1 MKYKTC
7 ASIAEKTPHKIKQV
21 LKIALKKSDYAEV
34 RFDFLKTEQIPET
47 LEIIKKD
54 LSKIVCTLRPKTEGG
69 RFSGNEKERIA
80 ILKLI
85 AEYNP
90 FLLDVEFNTLKRNSS
105 LAKYLKS
112 TKTKLLV
119 SWHDFKKTPSSAELK
134 KKMNQMSKF
143 SSNVKIVSTA
153 KSTDDSTRMLE
164 LYSKKGKNN
173 LISFAMGDF
182 GRISRILCL
191 YLGSPYTYVSLGKA
205 VAPGQFS
212 VDEIKKITN
221 LKKINKLQLRV

>member
-7 ASIAEKTPHKIKQV
+7 VSIAEKTPQKLKQV
-21 LKIALKKSDYAEV
+21 LKIALKKSDYVEV
-34 RFDFLKTEQIPET
+34 RFDFLKIEQIPDA
-47 LEIIKKD
+47 LEVIKKD
-54 LSKIVCTLRPKTEGG
+54 LNKIVCTLRPKTEGG
-69 RFSGNEKERIA
+69 KFSVNEKERIA
-80 ILKLI
+80 IIKLI

-90 FLLDVEFNTLKRNSS
+90 FLLDIEFNTLKKNS
-105 LAKYLKS
+105 LLVKYLKS

-119 SWHDFKKTPSSAELK
+119 SWHDFKKTPNSTELK

-205 VAPGQFS
+205 IAPGQFS
-212 VDEIKKITN
+212 VDEVKKITN
-221 LKKINKLQLRV
+221 LKK

>member
-7 ASIAEKTPHKIKQV
+7 ISVAEKTPQKVKQT
-21 LKIALKKSDYAEV
+21 LKIALKKSNYAEV
-34 RFDFLKTEQIPET
+34 RFDFLKIEQIPET

-54 LSKIVCTLRPKTEGG
+54 LSKVVCTLRPKTEGG
-69 RFSGNEKERIA
+69 KFTGNEKERIA

-85 AEYNP
+85 AEYTP
-90 FLLDVEFNTLKRNSS
+90 FLLDVEFNTLKKNTQLR
-105 LAKYLKS
+105 KYLKS

-119 SWHDFKKTPSSAELK
+119 SWHDFKKTPNSTQLK
-134 KKMNQMSKF
+134 NKINQMSKF

-153 KSTDDSTRMLE
+153 KTTNDSTRMLE
-164 LYSKKGKNN
+164 LYSKKGKMN

-205 VAPGQFS
+205 IAPGQFS
-212 VDEIKKITN
+212 VDEVNNIIN
-221 LKKINKLQLRV
+221 LKK

>member
-7 ASIAEKTPHKIKQV
+7 ISIAEKTPYKIKQT
-21 LKIALKKSDYAEV
+21 LKIALKKSDYVEV
-34 RFDFLKTEQIPET
+34 RFDFLKIEQIPEAI
-47 LEIIKKD
+47 EIIKKD

-69 RFSGNEKERIA
+69 KFTGNEKERIA

-90 FLLDVEFNTLKRNSS
+90 FLLDVEFNTLKKNSS
-105 LAKYLKS
+105 LTKYLKS

-119 SWHDFKKTPSSAELK
+119 SWHDFKKTPSSVELK

-153 KSTDDSTRMLE
+153 KSTNDSNRMLE
-164 LYSKKGKNN
+164 LYSKKRRNN

-205 VAPGQFS
+205 IAPGQFS

-221 LKKINKLQLRV
+221 LKK

>member
-1 MKYKTC
+1 MKYRTC
-7 ASIAEKTPHKIKQV
+7 VSIAEKTPALTEKK
-21 LKIALKKSDYAEV
+21 LKIALKKSDYVEI
-34 RFDFLKTEQIPET
+34 RFDFLKIEQIPKT
-47 LEIIKKD
+47 LETIKKD
-54 LSKIVCTLRPKTEGG
+54 LKRIVCTLRPKTEGG
-69 RFSGNEKERIA
+69 KFSGNEVERIA

-90 FLLDVEFNTLKRNSS
+90 FLLDVEFNTLKKNSA
-105 LAKYLKS
+105 LVKYLKT

-119 SWHDFKKTPSSAELK
+119 SWHDFKKTPNAEELK
-134 KKMNQMSKF
+134 KRLCEMSKF

-153 KSTDDSTRMLE
+153 KSMNDSTRMLE

-212 VDEIKKITN
+212 VEEVKKIMN
-221 LKKINKLQLRV
+221 LKK

>member
-1 MKYKTC
+1 MKHKTC
-7 ASIAEKTPHKIKQV
+7 VSIAEKTPDKIKKT
-21 LKIALKKSDYAEV
+21 LKIALKKSDYVEV
-34 RFDFLKTEQIPET
+34 RFDFLKIKQIPEAI
-47 LEIIKKD
+47 EMIKKD

-69 RFSGNEKERIA
+69 KFAGNEKERIA

-90 FLLDVEFNTLKRNSS
+90 FLLDVEFNTLKKNSS
-105 LAKYLKS
+105 LVKYLKS

-134 KKMNQMSKF
+134 KKMNQMIKF
-143 SSNVKIVSTA
+143 SSNVKIVCTA
-153 KSTDDSTRMLE
+153 KSTDDSNRMLE
-164 LYSKKGKNN
+164 LYSKKGKIS

-205 VAPGQFS
+205 IAPGQFS
-212 VDEIKKITN
+212 VDEVKKITN
-221 LKKINKLQLRV
+221 LKK

>member
-7 ASIAEKTPHKIKQV
+7 VSIAEQTPEKTKKV
-21 LKIALKKSDYAEV
+21 LKIALSKSDFVEI
-34 RFDFLKTEQIPET
+34 RLDFLKIEQIPET
-47 LEIIKKD
+47 LEMIKKD
-54 LSKIVCTLRPKTEGG
+54 LSRVVCTLRPKNEGG
-69 RFSGNEKERIA
+69 KFVGNEKERIA
-80 ILKLI
+80 IIKLI

-90 FLLDVEFNTLKRNSS
+90 FMLDIEFNTLKKNSS
-105 LAKYLKS
+105 LVKYLKS
-112 TKTKLLV
+112 TKTNLLV
-119 SWHDFKKTPSSAELK
+119 SWHDFKKTPNSTELK
-134 KKMNQMSKF
+134 KKINQMSKF

-205 VAPGQFS
+205 IAPGQFS
-212 VDEIKKITN
+212 VDEVKKITN
-221 LKKINKLQLRV
+221 LKK

>member
-7 ASIAEKTPHKIKQV
+7 ISIGEDTPKKIRTK
-21 LKIALKKSDYAEV
+21 LKVALKKSDYVEI
-34 RFDFLKTEQIPET
+34 RLDFLKSEEVPKT

-54 LSKIVCTLRPKTEGG
+54 LNKVVCTLRPKTEGG
-69 RFSGNEKERIA
+69 KFTGNEKERIS
-80 ILKLI
+80 IIKLI

-90 FLLDVEFNTLKRNSS
+90 FLLDIEFNTLNKNKE
-105 LAKYLKS
+105 LFKYLKS

-119 SWHDFKKTPSSAELK
+119 SWHDFKKTPKNADLK
-134 KKMNQMSKF
+134 NKIKQMSKF
-143 SSNVKIVSTA
+143 SNNVKIVSTA

-164 LYSKKGKNN
+164 LYKNKGKNN

-205 VAPGQFS
+205 TAPGQFS
-212 VDEIKKITN
+212 ADEIKKIIN
-221 LKKINKLQLRV
+221 LK

>member
-7 ASIAEKTPHKIKQV
+7 ISIAESSPNKIKIK
-21 LKIALKKSDYAEV
+21 LKAALKKSDYIEI
-34 RFDFLKTEQIPET
+34 RLDFLKMEQVPIA

-54 LSKIVCTLRPKTEGG
+54 LNRIVCTLRPKTEGG
-69 RFSGNEKERIA
+69 KFSGTEKERIS
-80 ILKLI
+80 IIKLI
-85 AEYNP
+85 AEYSP
-90 FLLDVEFNTLKRNSS
+90 FLLDIEYNTLKKNKE
-105 LAKYLKS
+105 LLKYLKR

-119 SWHDFKKTPSSAELK
+119 SWHDFKKTPKSAELK
-134 KKMNQMSKF
+134 NQINQMSKF

-153 KSTDDSTRMLE
+153 KSTEDATRMLE

-173 LISFAMGDF
+173 LISFAMGDA

-212 VDEIKKITN
+212 VDEVNKIIN
-221 LKKINKLQLRV
+221 LKKSK

>member
-7 ASIAEKTPHKIKQV
+7 ISIAEKTPTKIKQV
-21 LKIALKKSDYAEV
+21 LKIALKKSDYVEV
-34 RFDFLKTEQIPET
+34 RLDFLKIEQIPEA
-47 LEIIKKD
+47 LEIIKSD
-54 LSKIVCTLRPKTEGG
+54 LNKIVCTLRPKTEGG
-69 RFSGNEKERIA
+69 KFSGNEKERIA
-80 ILKLI
+80 IIKLI
-85 AEYNP
+85 AEYSP
-90 FLLDVEFNTLKRNSS
+90 FLLDIEYNTLKKNTS
-105 LAKYLKS
+105 LVKYLKS

-119 SWHDFKKTPSSAELK
+119 SWHDFKKTPSTLELK
-134 KKMNQMSKF
+134 KKLNQMSKF

-153 KSTDDSTRMLE
+153 KSTNDSTRMLE

-205 VAPGQFS
+205 IAPGQFS

-221 LKKINKLQLRV
+221 LKK

>member
-7 ASIAEKTPHKIKQV
+7 ISIAEKTPYKIKQT
-21 LKIALKKSDYAEV
+21 LKIALKKSDYVEV
-34 RFDFLKTEQIPET
+34 RFDFLKIEQIPEA
-47 LEIIKKD
+47 LDIIKKD
-54 LSKIVCTLRPKTEGG
+54 LNRIVCTLRPKTEGG
-69 RFSGNEKERIA
+69 KFPGNEKERIA

-105 LAKYLKS
+105 LRKYLKS

-119 SWHDFKKTPSSAELK
+119 SWHDFKKTPSTVELK
-134 KKMNQMSKF
+134 KKMNQMTKF

-153 KSTDDSTRMLE
+153 KSTNDSNRMLE
-164 LYSKKGKNN
+164 LYSKKGRNN
-173 LISFAMGDF
+173 LISFAMGDL

-205 VAPGQFS
+205 IAPGQFS
-212 VDEIKKITN
+212 VDEIKNITN
-221 LKKINKLQLRV
+221 LKK

>member
-7 ASIAEKTPHKIKQV
+7 VSIAEKTPYKIKQV

-34 RFDFLKTEQIPET
+34 RFDFLKIEHIPEA
-47 LEIIKKD
+47 LETIKKD
-54 LSKIVCTLRPKTEGG
+54 LNKIVCTLRPKTEGG
-69 RFSGNEKERIA
+69 KFPGNEKERIA

-90 FLLDVEFNTLKRNSS
+90 FLLDVEFNTLKRNTS
-105 LAKYLKS
+105 LVRYLKS

-134 KKMNQMSKF
+134 KKMNQMTKF

-153 KSTDDSTRMLE
+153 KSTDDSNRMLE
-164 LYSKKGKNN
+164 LYSKKGRNN
-173 LISFAMGDF
+173 LISFAMGNL

-212 VDEIKKITN
+212 VDEVKKITN
-221 LKKINKLQLRV
+221 LKK

>member
-7 ASIAEKTPHKIKQV
+7 VSIAETTPAKTKKT
-21 LKIALKKSDYAEV
+21 LKIALSKSEFVEV
-34 RFDFLKTEQIPET
+34 RFDFLKGEQIPKT

-54 LSKIVCTLRPKTEGG
+54 LNKIVCTLRPKTEGG
-69 RFSGNEKERIA
+69 KFSGNEKERIA

-105 LAKYLKS
+105 LTKYLKS

-119 SWHDFKKTPSSAELK
+119 SWHDFKKTPNSSELK
-134 KKMNQMSKF
+134 KKISQMSKF
-143 SSNVKIVSTA
+143 STNVKIVSTA

-173 LISFAMGDF
+173 LISFAMGDY

-191 YLGSPYTYVSLGKA
+191 YLGSPYTYVSLGKPI
-205 VAPGQFS
+205 APGQFS
-212 VDEIKKITN
+212 VDEVKKITN
-221 LKKINKLQLRV
+221 LKK

>member
-7 ASIAEKTPHKIKQV
+7 ISIAESSPNKIKIK
-21 LKIALKKSDYAEV
+21 LKAALKKSDYTEI
-34 RFDFLKTEQIPET
+34 RLDFLKMEQVPSA

-54 LSKIVCTLRPKTEGG
+54 LNRIVCTLRPKTEGG
-69 RFSGNEKERIA
+69 KFSGTEKERIA
-80 ILKLI
+80 IIKLI

-90 FLLDVEFNTLKRNSS
+90 FLLDIEYNTLKKNKG
-105 LAKYLKS
+105 LVKYLKT

-119 SWHDFKKTPSSAELK
+119 SWHDFKKTPKDAELK
-134 KKMNQMSKF
+134 NQINQMSKF

-153 KSTDDSTRMLE
+153 KSTEDATRMLE

-173 LISFAMGDF
+173 LISFAMGDA

-205 VAPGQFS
+205 IAPGQFS
-212 VDEIKKITN
+212 VDEVNKIIN
-221 LKKINKLQLRV
+221 LKKSK

>member
-7 ASIAEKTPHKIKQV
+7 VSIAEKTPQKLKQV
-21 LKIALKKSDYAEV
+21 LKIALKKSDYVEV
-34 RFDFLKTEQIPET
+34 RFDFLKIEEIPNAIEV
-47 LEIIKKD
+47 IKKD
-54 LSKIVCTLRPKTEGG
+54 LNKIVCTLRPKTEGG
-69 RFSGNEKERIA
+69 KFLGNEKERIA
-80 ILKLI
+80 IIKLI

-90 FLLDVEFNTLKRNSS
+90 FLLDIEFNTLKKNSS
-105 LAKYLKS
+105 LVKYLKS
-112 TKTKLLV
+112 TKTNLLV
-119 SWHDFKKTPSSAELK
+119 SWHDFKKTPNSTELK
-134 KKMNQMSKF
+134 KKINQMSKF

-205 VAPGQFS
+205 IAPGQFS
-212 VDEIKKITN
+212 VDEVKKITN
-221 LKKINKLQLRV
+221 LKK

>member
-7 ASIAEKTPHKIKQV
+7 ISIGEDTPKKIRTK
-21 LKIALKKSDYAEV
+21 LKVALKKSDYVEI
-34 RFDFLKTEQIPET
+34 RLDFLKSEEVPKT

-54 LSKIVCTLRPKTEGG
+54 LNKVVCTLRPKTEGG
-69 RFSGNEKERIA
+69 KFTGNEKERIS
-80 ILKLI
+80 IIKLI

-90 FLLDVEFNTLKRNSS
+90 FLLDIEFNTLNKNKE
-105 LAKYLKS
+105 LFKYLKS

-119 SWHDFKKTPSSAELK
+119 SWHDFKKTPNSTVLK
-134 KKMNQMSKF
+134 NQIKQMSKF
-143 SSNVKIVSTA
+143 SNNVKIVSTA

-164 LYSKKGKNN
+164 LYKNKGKNN

-205 VAPGQFS
+205 IAPGQFS
-212 VDEIKKITN
+212 VDEVKKIIN
-221 LKKINKLQLRV
+221 LK

>member
-7 ASIAEKTPHKIKQV
+7 VSIAEKTPYKIKKI

-34 RFDFLKTEQIPET
+34 RFDFLKSEQVPEAI
-47 LEIIKKD
+47 EIIKKD
-54 LSKIVCTLRPKTEGG
+54 LKKIVCTLRPKTEGG
-69 RFSGNEKERIA
+69 KFSGNEKERVN

-90 FLLDVEFNTLKRNSS
+90 FLLDVEFNTIKRNSS
-105 LAKYLKS
+105 LRKYLKS
-112 TKTKLLV
+112 TKTNLLV
-119 SWHDFKKTPSSAELK
+119 SWHDFKKTPSSIELK
-134 KKMNQMSKF
+134 KKMKQMSKF
-143 SSNVKIVSTA
+143 SSNVKIVCTA
-153 KSTDDSTRMLE
+153 KSTDDSNRMLE
-164 LYSKKGKNN
+164 LYSKKGKNS

-205 VAPGQFS
+205 IAPGQFS
-212 VDEIKKITN
+212 VDEVKKITN
-221 LKKINKLQLRV
+221 LKK

>member
-7 ASIAEKTPHKIKQV
+7 VSIAEKTPYKIKQTM
-21 LKIALKKSDYAEV
+21 KIALKKSDYVEV
-34 RFDFLKTEQIPET
+34 RFDFLKIEQIPEAI
-47 LEIIKKD
+47 EMIKKD
-54 LSKIVCTLRPKTEGG
+54 LNRIVCTLRPKTEGG
-69 RFSGNEKERIA
+69 KFSGNEKERIA
-80 ILKLI
+80 IIKLI

-90 FLLDVEFNTLKRNSS
+90 FLLDVEFNTLKRNLS
-105 LAKYLKS
+105 LVKYLKS

-119 SWHDFKKTPSSAELK
+119 SWHDFKKTPSSAKLK
-134 KKMNQMSKF
+134 KKMEQMTKF

-153 KSTDDSTRMLE
+153 KSINDSNRMLE
-164 LYSKKGKNN
+164 LYSKKGKTN

-205 VAPGQFS
+205 IAPGQFS

-221 LKKINKLQLRV
+221 LKK

>member
-7 ASIAEKTPHKIKQV
+7 ASIAEKTPYKIKQTV
-21 LKIALKKSDYAEV
+21 KIALKKSDYVEV
-34 RFDFLKTEQIPET
+34 RFDFLKIEQIPEA

-54 LSKIVCTLRPKTEGG
+54 LNKIVCTLRPKTEGG
-69 RFSGNEKERIA
+69 KFPGNEKERIA

-90 FLLDVEFNTLKRNSS
+90 FLLDIEFNTLKRNSS
-105 LAKYLKS
+105 LVRYLKS

-119 SWHDFKKTPSSAELK
+119 SWHDFKKTPSTVELK

-153 KSTDDSTRMLE
+153 KSTDDSNRMLE
-164 LYSKKGKNN
+164 LYSKKGRNN
-173 LISFAMGDF
+173 LISFAMGDL

-212 VDEIKKITN
+212 VDEVKKITN
-221 LKKINKLQLRV
+221 LKK

>member
-7 ASIAEKTPHKIKQV
+7 ISIGENTPEKIRSK
-21 LKIALKKSDYAEV
+21 LKVALKKSDYVEI
-34 RFDFLKTEQIPET
+34 RLDFLKSEQVPKT

-54 LSKIVCTLRPKTEGG
+54 LNKVVCTLRPKTEGG
-69 RFSGNEKERIA
+69 KFAGNEKERIS
-80 ILKLI
+80 IIKLI

-90 FLLDVEFNTLKRNSS
+90 FLLDIEFNTLNKNKE
-105 LAKYLKS
+105 LFKYLKS

-119 SWHDFKKTPSSAELK
+119 SWHDFKKTPENLELK
-134 KKMNQMSKF
+134 NKIKQMSKF
-143 SSNVKIVSTA
+143 STNVKIVSTA

-164 LYSKKGKNN
+164 LYNSKGKNN

-205 VAPGQFS
+205 IAPGQFS
-212 VDEIKKITN
+212 VDEVKKIIN
-221 LKKINKLQLRV
+221 LKKK

>member
-7 ASIAEKTPHKIKQV
+7 ISVAEKTPQKVKQT
-21 LKIALKKSDYAEV
+21 LKIPLKKSSYVEV
-34 RFDFLKTEQIPET
+34 RFDFLKIEQIPET

-54 LSKIVCTLRPKTEGG
+54 LNKVVCTLRPKNEGG
-69 RFSGNEKERIA
+69 RFAGNEKERIA

-85 AEYNP
+85 AEYTP
-90 FLLDVEFNTLKRNSS
+90 FLLDVEFNTLKKNTQLR
-105 LAKYLKS
+105 KYLKS

-119 SWHDFKKTPSSAELK
+119 SWHDFKKTPNSVQLK
-134 KKMNQMSKF
+134 SKINQMSKF

-164 LYSKKGKNN
+164 LYSKKGKMN

-212 VDEIKKITN
+212 IDEVNKIIN
-221 LKKINKLQLRV
+221 LKK

>member
-7 ASIAEKTPHKIKQV
+7 ISIAEKTPAKIKQT
-21 LKIALKKSDYAEV
+21 LKIGLKKSDYAEV
-34 RFDFLKTEQIPET
+34 RLDFLKVEDIPDT

-54 LSKIVCTLRPKTEGG
+54 MNRIVCTLRPKTEGG
-69 RFSGNEKERIA
+69 KFPGNEKERVA

-85 AEYNP
+85 SEYTP
-90 FLLDVEFNTLKRNSS
+90 FYLDVEFNTLRKNAS
-105 LAKYLKS
+105 LVKYLKT

-119 SWHDFKKTPSSAELK
+119 SWHDFEKTPNSAELK
-134 KKMNQMSKF
+134 NKMNQISKF
-143 SSNVKIVSTA
+143 SSNIKIVSTA

-212 VDEIKKITN
+212 IDEVKKITN
-221 LKKINKLQLRV
+221 LKK

>member
-7 ASIAEKTPHKIKQV
+7 VSVAEKTPQKIKQT
-21 LKIALKKSDYAEV
+21 LKIALKKSDYVEV
-34 RFDFLKTEQIPET
+34 RFDFLKIEQIPIA

-54 LSKIVCTLRPKTEGG
+54 LNRIVCTLRPKTEGG
-69 RFSGNEKERIA
+69 KFSGTEKERIS
-80 ILKLI
+80 IIKLI
-85 AEYNP
+85 AEYSP
-90 FLLDVEFNTLKRNSS
+90 FLLDIEYNTLKKNKE
-105 LAKYLKS
+105 LLKYLKT

-119 SWHDFKKTPSSAELK
+119 SWHDFKKTPKSAELK
-134 KKMNQMSKF
+134 NQINQMSKF

-153 KSTDDSTRMLE
+153 KSTEDATRMLE

-173 LISFAMGDF
+173 LISFAMGDA

-212 VDEIKKITN
+212 VDEVNKIIN
-221 LKKINKLQLRV
+221 LKKSK

>member
-7 ASIAEKTPHKIKQV
+7 VSIAEKTPYKIKQT

-34 RFDFLKTEQIPET
+34 RFDFLKIEQIPEAI
-47 LEIIKKD
+47 EIIKKD
-54 LSKIVCTLRPKTEGG
+54 LNKIVCTLRPKTEGG
-69 RFSGNEKERIA
+69 KFSGNEKERIA

-85 AEYNP
+85 AEYSP

-105 LAKYLKS
+105 LRRYLKS
-112 TKTKLLV
+112 SKTKLLV

-153 KSTDDSTRMLE
+153 KSTVDSSRMLE

-212 VDEIKKITN
+212 VDEVKKITN
-221 LKKINKLQLRV
+221 LKK

>member
-7 ASIAEKTPHKIKQV
+7 VSIAEKTPQKIKQT
-21 LKIALKKSDYAEV
+21 LKIALKKSDYVEV
-34 RFDFLKTEQIPET
+34 RFDFLKIEQIPIA

-54 LSKIVCTLRPKTEGG
+54 LNRIVCTLRPKTEGG
-69 RFSGNEKERIA
+69 KFAGKEKERIA
-80 ILKLI
+80 IIKLI
-85 AEYNP
+85 AEYSP
-90 FLLDVEFNTLKRNSS
+90 FLLDIEFNTLKKNPS
-105 LAKYLKS
+105 LRKYLKS

-119 SWHDFKKTPSSAELK
+119 SWHDFKKTPTSLDLK
-134 KKMNQMSKF
+134 KKMNQMSKM
-143 SSNVKIVSTA
+143 STNLKIVSTA
-153 KSTDDSTRMLE
+153 KSTEDSTRMLE
-164 LYSKKGKNN
+164 LYSKKGKSS

-212 VDEIKKITN
+212 VDEVNKIIN
-221 LKKINKLQLRV
+221 LKNK